1 MYQRTWNKY
10 LPAIRILIKRS
21 ATGEQKMDLSRMD
34 FENGSRNRKLS
45 CSFNIELER
54 GRPMKMTQSVPAKS
68 LIEVLLEDEV
78 TKTLLRQYQYAFSLN
93 SGFQLTIKNL
103 TPPEVISTDTEGAI
117 TPTEEA
123 PAEADIEEVTA

>member
-78 TKTLLRQYQYAFSLN
+78 TKTLLRQNQYAFSLN

-103 TPPEVISTDTEGAI
+103 TAPAI
-117 TPTEEA
+117 ILEEA
-123 PAEADIEEVTA
+123 DAVVTPQEEVTVESDTEEITA